1 MRTHSLAVV
10 ASLALSA
17 CLGTTGNAIV
27 HFQAAAAG
35 PADAVA
41 GAPLEFTNFTGWHVV
56 LTKATLHV
64 GAMYLLQ
71 TLPTSGGGPAACVLP
86 GTYVAEVT
94 TDQGAID
101 GIGIDVDLLSPRPKP
116 FRNGGQGID
125 LAARAGQVWLTGV
138 EVDQVSDQTTILSAE
153 GTADRNGQFVP
164 FVAKLTIGQNRI
176 VKPADSTKPGSD
188 PICRQRVV
196 SPIRVDLVP
205 RGSGTLMLRIDP
217 RHQLFDSVDFSE
229 LKPLPGNPQRYGFVD
244 DSSDVPSA
252 TLYSGLRGAGPLYQF
267 SWEGSSP

>member
-1 MRTHSLAVV
+1 MRRQSIALI
-10 ASLALSA
+10 ASLALSS
-17 CLGTTGNAIV
+17 CIGTTGNTLV
-27 HFQAAAAG
+27 RFQAAAAG

-41 GAPLEFTNFTGWHVV
+41 GAPLEFTNFAGWHVV

-64 GAMYLLQ
+64 GAMYLVQ

-94 TDQGAID
+94 TDASAVA
-101 GIGIDVDLLSPRPKP
+101 GIDVDILSPRPQP
-116 FRNGGQGID
+116 FPNGGQGID

-138 EVDQVSDQTTILSAE
+138 EVDQVSDPTTVLSAE
-153 GTADRNGQFVP
+153 GTADRNGKFFP
-164 FVAKLTIGQNRI
+164 FVAKITIGQNRV

-188 PICRQRVV
+188 PICRQRIV

-229 LKPLPGNPQRYGFVD
+229 LKPLPGDPQRYGFAD
-244 DSSDVPSA
+244 DSSDEPSA
-252 TLYSGLRGAGPLYQF
+252 TLYSGLRGAGALYQF
-267 SWEGSSP
+267 SWEGTTP